1 MSTMSKN
8 TALATELGKLF
19 QHVDKTATIN
29 NSWEDMLIDNARRV
43 STPFVL
49 QMLNQM
55 GIGKDT
61 TAPFRM
67 FENACGPGVV
77 APALQQMIKPDVLK
91 QSSILC
97 GDFSEPS
104 VGLVKKRIDNEG
116 WINTEAKRID
126 GQKTGLA
133 DGQFTHVATNFG
145 YHVIPDSEAALDGK
159 VFL

>member
-1 MSTMSKN
+1 MNKN
-8 TALATELGKLF
+8 TALGTELGKLF
-19 QHVDKTATIN
+19 ENVDKTAATN
-29 NSWEDMLIDNARRV
+29 KSWEDMLIDNARRV
-43 STPFVL
+43 STPFAL

-55 GIGKDT
+55 GLGEDT
-61 TAPFRM
+61 AAPFTL

-77 APALQQMIKPDVLK
+77 APALQQTIKPDVLK

-133 DGQFTHVATNFG
+133 DGQFTHVVTSFG
-145 YHVIPDSEAALDGK
+145 YHVIPDSEAALDGN
-159 VFL
+159 